1 MSAPPPEPSWN
12 QTPILA
18 PTRFPG
24 PRPPA
29 GAPLPPTGRH
39 RLRVAAPSVKVHLS
53 GITPNAPR
61 SLRARITL
69 PNGAH
74 NPLGVMGPFFKET
87 HGNITF

>member
-1 MSAPPPEPSWN
+1 MSAPTRAFMESNTHPGAKPPP
-12 QTPILA
+12 
-18 PTRFPG
+18 PG
-24 PRPPA
+24 PRSPA

-39 RLRVAAPSVKVHLS
+39 RLRVAGPSVKVHLS

-61 SLRARITL
+61 YLRARITL

-87 HGNITF
+87 HGNINF